1 MLREKKVTL
10 RRLKPEDI
18 PLLWEF
24 IYGQAE
30 PEWKKWDAP
39 YFPIGTMTRKDFEK
53 QKKKETK
60 DPNPDRMYI
69 EVEQQLIGMVTY
81 YWEHQPSNWLEV
93 GIVIYQPSNWHK
105 GAGTEALKLWIQYL
119 FDKYKLIRIGLTT
132 WSGNTRM
139 IRVAEKTGMR
149 EEGRIR
155 KCRYYK
161 GSYYD
166 SIKMGMLREEWLS
179 GSLKKV

>member
-1 MLREKKVTL
+1 MSLYLPGVTC
-10 RRLKPEDI
+10 
-18 PLLWEF
+18 
-24 IYGQAE
+24 
-30 PEWKKWDAP
+30 
-39 YFPIGTMTRKDFEK
+39 
-53 QKKKETK
+53 
-60 DPNPDRMYI
+60 
-69 EVEQQLIGMVTY
+69 

-93 GIVIYQPSNWHK
+93 GIVIYQPANWHR
-105 GAGTEALKLWIQYL
+105 GDGTEALKLWIQHL

-139 IRVAEKTGMR
+139 IRAAEKTGMR

-166 SIKMGMLREEWLS
+166 SIKMCMLREEWLD
-179 GSLKKV
+179 GSAKKV